1 MQLPRIQTKTGKYLL
16 LDLSDIH
23 ELVDVFG
30 ITWETDEQRLQLEIL
45 ISLIVS
51 QLSPLVSGIVLG
63 PEIGFSAL
71 DQKAPQAGL
80 LLSLEKQTDLL
91 LVNEMPS
98 VFPQWGVTHVK
109 NNYGILFTKLFYH
122 PHGELAKEKKRLLA
136 ELKDACKYEGIAN
149 VLLLSLYP
157 PEGQPANQEAFQ
169 ESQLTSIR
177 EFQTVADLLL
187 LEYPHTALAAATI
200 TAELDIPWVL
210 VDRTQD
216 YLHLKTALRTSLEAG
231 AAGIS
236 VGGGNLFSGI
246 RPFVLDK
253 DRVTQESMQQFE
265 THLKTEVRDRLLEIN
280 RILEEHQ
287 VDEG

>member
-23 ELVDVFG
+23 EIVDVFG
-30 ITWETDEQRLQLEIL
+30 ITWETDEQHHQLESL
-45 ISLIVS
+45 MSLIVA

-71 DQKAPQAGL
+71 DQKAAQAGL

-98 VFPQWGVTHVK
+98 IFPQWGVTHVR

-122 PHGELAKEKKRLLA
+122 PRGELTLEKKRLMA
-136 ELKDACKYEGIAN
+136 ELKDACRYEGIAN
-149 VLLLSLYP
+149 VLSLSLYP
-157 PEGQPANQEAFQ
+157 PVGQPANQEAFQ
-169 ESQLTSIR
+169 ESQLVAAR
-177 EFQTVADLLL
+177 EFQILADMLL
-187 LEYPHTALAAATI
+187 LEYPHTALAAATL
-200 TAELDIPWVL
+200 TAGLDVPWL
-210 VDRTQD
+210 IVDRTQD
-216 YLHLKTALRTSLEAG
+216 YLHVKTALRTSLEAG
-231 AAGIS
+231 SAGIS
-236 VGGGNLFSGI
+236 LGGNNLFTGI
-246 RPFVLDK
+246 QPFVLEK
-253 DRVTQESMQQFE
+253 NRVTQESMQQFE

>member
-23 ELVDVFG
+23 ESVDVFG
-30 ITWETDEQRLQLEIL
+30 ITWETDEQHRQLEAL
-45 ISLIVS
+45 IALIVS

-71 DQKAPQAGL
+71 EQKAAQTGL

-91 LVNEMPS
+91 LVNEMPR
-98 VFPQWGVTHVK
+98 VFPQWGVTHVR

-122 PHGELAKEKKRLLA
+122 PKGELALEKKRLMA
-136 ELKDACKYEGIAN
+136 ELKDACRYEGIAN
-149 VLLLSLYP
+149 VLSLSLYP
-157 PEGQPANQEAFQ
+157 PAGQPANQEAFQ

-236 VGGGNLFSGI
+236 VGGGNLFSSI
-246 RPFVLDK
+246 LPFELDK

-280 RILEEHQ
+280 RILEEQ
-287 VDEG
+287 QDNEV

>member
-1 MQLPRIQTKTGKYLL
+1 MQLPSIQTKTGKYLL

-30 ITWETDEQRLQLEIL
+30 ITWETDEQRQQLEIL
-45 ISLIVS
+45 ISLIVVH
-51 QLSPLVSGIVLG
+51 LSPLVSGIMLG
-63 PEIGFSAL
+63 PEIGFSAI
-71 DQKAPQAGL
+71 DQKSAQAGL

-98 VFPQWGVTHVK
+98 IFPQWGVTHVK

-246 RPFVLDK
+246 PPFELDK
-253 DRVTQESMQQFE
+253 DSVTQESMQQFE

-287 VDEG
+287 IDEG